1 MFELRA
7 RRLFFRACKLDDRGD
22 IEGARRIFERVL
34 TSGAPYAAT
43 SGLMLGRM
51 LLKAG
56 DLDGARSAFERT
68 LTYHRPAGAG
78 QPEWENVSFKAA
90 VGLEAVS
97 ELAADDEAAAR
108 ARALSY
114 ELAQE
119 QARARGASR
128 IEPAAVEVDRGRDF
142 EFYGRVSSARRA
154 YEAAEAAGHPHAS
167 ALAAYRLGK
176 LLSAQDDLDGALA
189 AFESV
194 VVYDNPHFTDSA
206 RAEIERL
213 RSRQAGS

>member
-1 MFELRA
+1 MFEFRA
-7 RRLFFRACKLDDRGD
+7 RRLFFRACRIEGRGD
-22 IEGARRIFERVL
+22 IDGARRIFERVL
-34 TSGAPYAAT
+34 ESGAPYAAT

-68 LTYHRPAGAG
+68 LTFRRPAEAG
-78 QPEWENVSFKAA
+78 PPVPENVSFKAA
-90 VGLEAVS
+90 IGLEAVS
-97 ELAADDEAAAR
+97 ELTADHEGAAR

-114 ELAQE
+114 ELAQD

-128 IEPAAVEVDRGRDF
+128 IEPAAVEVDRGHDF

-154 YEAAEAAGHPHAS
+154 YEAAEAAGHPHSS

-176 LLSAQDDLDGALA
+176 LLSEQNDLDGALA

-194 VVYDNPHFTDSA
+194 VVYDNPHFTGSA

-213 RSRQAGS
+213 RSRQAGA